1 MPLQAL
7 VAKSQLAI
15 SLCCSH
21 LSGSAATLLE
31 SLLIAT
37 GSFPLHQSN
46 SCSNED
52 VSFHAEVWH
61 VCEAPSLRPD
71 GVSSCHLLYR
81 LEMPQRCALS
91 SRGSRRPQEAWLPPH
106 SAAHYKLRTMA
117 RDLPPAEPGPA
128 VASGPLPLAP
138 SPNPAKPKTKCKVTR
153 QEGGK
158 RDKIQ

>member
-1 MPLQAL
+1 M
-7 VAKSQLAI
+7 AKSQLSI

-37 GSFPLHQSN
+37 GSFHLHQSN

-52 VSFHAEVWH
+52 VSFHADVWH
-61 VCEAPSLRPD
+61 VCEAPSLRPY
-71 GVSSCHLLYR
+71 GMSSCHLLC
-81 LEMPQRCALS
+81 LQTGDATEVCAKQQRQPVATRSL
-91 SRGSRRPQEAWLPPH
+91 AAPH
-106 SAAHYKLRTMA
+106 STAHYKLRTMA
-117 RDLPPAEPGPA
+117 RDLPPAESGLA
-128 VASGPLPLAP
+128 VASGPLLLAL
-138 SPNPAKPKTKCKVTR
+138 SPNAAKPKTKCKVTL